1 MRVVILMLAGCTG
14 EPPVAERPAT
24 PEGWAP
30 TLTEDTCDYA
40 EITLPDTYAPS
51 AAVEV
56 RRDAQNIPHVYAQT
70 DADAFWAQ
78 GYLHAT
84 DRLYQIDIA
93 RRAAVGRLAEVR
105 GESAELSDKQAFAFG
120 FSRYACHALRDMAA
134 ARPEDYALMVAYAA
148 GLNARVDEVLAGEA
162 PMPAEYTDF
171 EPEPFTMLE
180 LMAHGRRVAFGYSNS
195 IEFDLL
201 YSVHLRLV
209 DDAEQ
214 YPVGRAVGDAFIMGA
229 PVETSAVSAP
239 SAFDTRPMPSLTE
252 DERAR
257 LAAHLDALGNQKN
270 GMGSNNWA
278 VNGRYTADGRPLLAN
293 DPHATLNDPSS
304 VYMIHLDSASAGGAF
319 DVAGFGFVGV
329 PAVHLGHNRDLAWAA
344 TTNYAD
350 VMDLWDVPVASDMAT
365 AELGGVEVPVTRHDD
380 TYRVKVDGGFE
391 DRVYSTYEIPGY
403 GVFLDGD
410 LLGIPTELL
419 ADGGLLVNWNGFRGI
434 TDWFEYVDLDRAAT
448 LDDFEAAVLNQ
459 TTGLHNWVG
468 ATADGWR
475 YRVHGEVP
483 DRGDAASRIRANRVL
498 DGTDA
503 STFWTGATLADDE
516 LPRLDGSQAFFQ
528 SANQDPWG
536 HSADGDATNDTFYYG
551 GFYDPGFRG
560 QRAHDEL
567 LRLTAAG
574 DLTWQDMAA
583 LQMDTTSLVATRMV
597 PLLEAAWAAV
607 GTDDALAEYVG
618 RADME
623 AAVAALVAWDKR
635 MVRTSSEAALFRAFE
650 GFFAERTYSGAL
662 GLLWDPIETA
672 SPVTVA
678 AMTVLAYE
686 LDLQTVLDGRGHD
699 HALSALDSALD
710 WVEERRAALGVDTL
724 VYADVHDAS
733 FGAPDESS
741 HTVEVDGDNATLNVS
756 ECSFFD
762 AGDPRDA
769 CVSGAG
775 PVFRQVT
782 SFDDDGTPVWHYTWP
797 YGQDGDV
804 THWIE
809 GDYRELPFERAD
821 VEAATVSVE
830 TIGPR

>member
-1 MRVVILMLAGCTG
+1 MRVVFLMLAACTG
-14 EPPVAERPAT
+14 EAPNAERPATT

-30 TLTEDTCDYA
+30 TIEEDTCSYA
-40 EITLPDTYAPS
+40 DIALPDTYTPS
-51 AAVEV
+51 AGVEV

-134 ARPEDYALMVAYAA
+134 ARPEDYALMVAYGA
-148 GLNARVDEVLAGEA
+148 GLNARVSEVLAGDA
-162 PMPAEYTDF
+162 PKPAGYEDLQ
-171 EPEPFTMLE
+171 PEPFTMLD

-195 IEFDLL
+195 LDFDLL
-201 YSVHLRLV
+201 YSIHLRLV
-209 DDAEQ
+209 EDAEI
-214 YPVGRAVGDAFIMGA
+214 YPVGRAAGDAFIMGA
-229 PVETSAVSAP
+229 PMETSAASAP
-239 SAFDTRPMPSLTE
+239 SAFDTRPMPALE
-252 DERAR
+252 ADEEAELVAH
-257 LAAHLDALGNQKN
+257 LAALRGQKN

-304 VYMIHLDSASAGGAF
+304 VYMIHLDSASAGGNF

-329 PAVHLGHNRDLAWAA
+329 PAVHLGHNRDIAWAA

-350 VMDLWDVPVASDMAT
+350 VMDLWDVPVASDMST
-365 AELGGVEVPVTRHDD
+365 AELGGVEVPVTRYDD

-391 DRVYSTYEIPGY
+391 ERVYSTYAIPGY
-403 GVFLDGD
+403 GVFLDSD

-434 TDWFEYVDLDRAAT
+434 TDWFEYVDLDRAED

-468 ATADGWR
+468 ASADGWR

-483 DRGDAASRIRANRVL
+483 DRGAAASRVRANRVL

-503 STFWTGATLADDE
+503 STFWTGATLPDDA
-516 LPRLDGSQAFFQ
+516 LPRLDGSQAFIQ
-528 SANQDPWG
+528 TANQDPWG
-536 HSADGDATNDTFYYG
+536 HSADGDPTNDSFYYG

-567 LRLTAAG
+567 LRLTAG
-574 DLTWQDMAA
+574 GGLTWEDMAA
-583 LQMDTTSLVATRMV
+583 LQLDTTSPVAERMI
-597 PLLEAAWAAV
+597 PILEDAWAAV
-607 GTDDALAEYVG
+607 GTDDTLETFEGREDLA
-618 RADME
+618 
-623 AAVAALVAWDKR
+623 AAVATLSAWDRR

-650 GFFAERTYSGAL
+650 AFLGDRTYASAL
-662 GLLWDPIETA
+662 GLLFEPIESA

-678 AMTVLAYE
+678 SMTIQAYE
-686 LDLQTVLDGRGHD
+686 LGLETILDGRGRH
-699 HALSALDSALD
+699 HVLTALDQALD
-710 WVEERRAALGVDTL
+710 WVEERRTALGLESV
-724 VYADVHDAS
+724 VYSDVHDTT

-741 HTVEVDGDNATLNVS
+741 KTVEVDGDNATLNVS
-756 ECSFFD
+756 ECHFFSE
-762 AGDPRDA
+762 GDPVES

-782 SFDDDGTPVWHYTWP
+782 SFDADGTPVWHYTWP

-809 GDYRELPFERAD
+809 GEYRVLPFERAD

-830 TIGPR
+830 TIGG